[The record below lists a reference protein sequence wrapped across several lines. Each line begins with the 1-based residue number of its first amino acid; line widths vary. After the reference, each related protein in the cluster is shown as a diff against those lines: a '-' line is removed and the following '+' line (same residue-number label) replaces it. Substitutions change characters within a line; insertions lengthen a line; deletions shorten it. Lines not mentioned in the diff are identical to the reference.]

1 MQGRLGY
8 PKLSGALNRRY
19 MILGDAMNVAQASI
33 EPRPMSS
40 EATPDR
46 ETCLKLY
53 SRMLLIR
60 RAEECLA
67 RLSQEGKFPGAVHL
81 YIGQE
86 AVAVG
91 VCSVLENRDWITST
105 HRGHGHFLAKGGEL
119 KAMYAEIWGRADG
132 ICRGMGGSMHV
143 ADFSKGI
150 LGANGIV
157 GGGFAIATGAAFGA
171 KLRGDGRVAVCFFG
185 DGAANQGVFMEGM
198 NVSSAW
204 ELPAIFICENNG
216 LSEFTVSSTVTG
228 GALVDRAR
236 AFMPTIIV
244 DGNDVLAVR
253 AAAEKA
259 VARARSGKGPSY
271 IECTT
276 YRIRGH
282 LEAEEAFLAG
292 GTYRTAPEIA
302 AWQTADR
309 DPLPRFETFLRAQG
323 MATADAIGTIQKEV
337 AETVANAVAHAEA
350 GEPADPKLA
359 HSLMFAGQE
368 A

>member
-1 MQGRLGY
+1 MHLQ
-8 PKLSGALNRRY
+8 
-19 MILGDAMNVAQASI
+19 
-33 EPRPMSS
+33 
-40 EATPDR
+40 
-46 ETCLKLY
+46 LY
-53 SRMLLIR
+53 RRMLLIR

-67 RLSQEGKFPGAVHL
+67 RLGQEGKFPGGVHL

-91 VCSVLENRDWITST
+91 VCSLLTDRDWITST

-119 KAMYAEIWGRADG
+119 KSMYAEIWGKADG

-143 ADFSKGI
+143 ADLSKGI

-171 KLRGDGRVAVCFFG
+171 KLRSDGRVAVCFFG
-185 DGAANQGVFMEGM
+185 DGAANQGVFMETM

-204 ELPAIFICENNG
+204 QLPTIFLCENNG

-228 GALVDRAR
+228 GTLVDRAK
-236 AFMPTIIV
+236 AFMPTVIV

-253 AAAEKA
+253 AATEKA
-259 VARARSGKGPSY
+259 LARARAGDGPSY
-271 IECTT
+271 VECTT

-292 GTYRTAPEIA
+292 GKYRTAEEIVG
-302 AWQTADR
+302 WQAADR
-309 DPLPRFETFLRAQG
+309 DPITRFETVLRAQG
-323 MATADAIGTIQKEV
+323 EATDADFDAIQKEV
-337 AETVANAVAHAEA
+337 AAEVDAAVAFAEA
-350 GEPADPKLA
+350 GVPADPKLA
-359 HSLMFAGQE
+359 YSLMFAGQE

>member
-1 MQGRLGY
+1 
-8 PKLSGALNRRY
+8 
-19 MILGDAMNVAQASI
+19 
-33 EPRPMSS
+33 
-40 EATPDR
+40 
-46 ETCLKLY
+46 
-53 SRMLLIR
+53 MLLIR

-67 RLSQEGKFPGAVHL
+67 RLGQEGKFPGGVHL

-91 VCSVLENRDWITST
+91 VCSELTDRDWITST

-119 KAMYAEIWGRADG
+119 RAMYAEIWGKADG

-143 ADFSKGI
+143 ADLSKGI

-171 KLRGDGRVAVCFFG
+171 KLRNDGRLAVCFFG
-185 DGAANQGVFMEGM
+185 DGAANQGVFMETM

-204 ELPAIFICENNG
+204 QLPTIFLCENNG

-228 GALVDRAR
+228 GTLVDRAK
-236 AFMPTIIV
+236 AFMPTVIV
-244 DGNDVLAVR
+244 DGNDVLAVKE
-253 AAAEKA
+253 ATAKA
-259 VARARSGKGPSY
+259 VARARAGDGPSY
-271 IECTT
+271 VECTT

-292 GTYRTAPEIA
+292 GKYRTAEEIVG
-302 AWQTADR
+302 WQAADR
-309 DPLPRFETFLRAQG
+309 DPITRFETVMKARG
-323 MATADAIGTIQKEV
+323 TATDADLTAIQREV
-337 AETVANAVAHAEA
+337 ADQVEAAVAHAEA
-350 GEPADPKLA
+350 GEPADTKLA
-359 HSLMFAGQE
+359 YSLMFAGQE

>member
-1 MQGRLGY
+1 MHL
-8 PKLSGALNRRY
+8 
-19 MILGDAMNVAQASI
+19 
-33 EPRPMSS
+33 E
-40 EATPDR
+40 
-46 ETCLKLY
+46 LY
-53 SRMLLIR
+53 RRMLLIR

-67 RLSQEGKFPGAVHL
+67 RLGQEGKFPGGVHL

-91 VCSVLENRDWITST
+91 VCSELTDRDWITST

-119 KAMYAEIWGRADG
+119 KAMYSEIWGKADG

-143 ADFSKGI
+143 ADLSKGI

-171 KLRGDGRVAVCFFG
+171 KLRKDGRLAVCFFG
-185 DGAANQGVFMEGM
+185 DGAANQGVFMETM

-204 ELPAIFICENNG
+204 QLPTIFLCENNG

-228 GALVDRAR
+228 GILVDRAK
-236 AFMPTIIV
+236 AFMPTVIV
-244 DGNDVLAVR
+244 DGNDVLAVKE
-253 AAAEKA
+253 ATAKA
-259 VARARSGKGPSY
+259 VARARAGEGPSY

-292 GTYRTAPEIA
+292 GKYRTAEEIVG
-302 AWQTADR
+302 WQAADR
-309 DPLPRFETFLRAQG
+309 DPISRFETVMKAQG
-323 MATADAIGTIQKEV
+323 TATDADLARIQRQV
-337 AETVANAVAHAEA
+337 ADQVEAAVAHAEA
-350 GEPADPKLA
+350 GEPADTKLA
-359 HSLMFAGQE
+359 YSLMFAGQE